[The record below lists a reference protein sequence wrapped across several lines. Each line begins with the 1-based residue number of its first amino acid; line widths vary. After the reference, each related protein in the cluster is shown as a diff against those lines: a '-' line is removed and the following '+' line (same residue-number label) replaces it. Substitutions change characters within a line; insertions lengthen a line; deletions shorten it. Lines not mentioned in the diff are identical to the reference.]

1 MDKKYAEGKYDL
13 DFLKD
18 YIRYK
23 KSAGSRDVQK
33 YFDELISKGAKL
45 TDRGVSYVFGK
56 CITGYQNPY
65 L

>member
-23 KSAGSRDVQK
+23 KASGSREGQK
-33 YFDELISKGAKL
+33 YFDELISKG
-45 TDRGVSYVFGK
+45 
-56 CITGYQNPY
+56 QN
-65 L
+65 